1 MASAAG
7 VASAFVSAPAEL
19 VMIQQQ
25 KHGRPLLKEL
35 QHIVKQHG
43 LKQLYR
49 GMVRAPPQNKLHMPF
64 CLPVDS
70 VISQAFFSVSGF
82 SKNGNGVQ
90 QEWK

>member
-25 KHGRPLLKEL
+25 KDGRPLLTEL

-43 LKQLYR
+43 LKHLYR
-49 GMVRAPPQNKLHMPF
+49 GMVTPVAHLLH
-64 CLPVDS
+64 
-70 VISQAFFSVSGF
+70 QQ
-82 SKNGNGVQ
+82 GVRCDCVGIAWSMEQ
-90 QEWK
+90 RV

>member
-1 MASAAG
+1 MNAGSIAPITAVQFGAHNILLSGFATHDLSAAGRIGMASAAG

-25 KHGRPLLKEL
+25 KHGRPLLTEL

-49 GMVRAPPQNKLHMPF
+49 GMVGPPP
-64 CLPVDS
+64 
-70 VISQAFFSVSGF
+70 
-82 SKNGNGVQ
+82 
-90 QEWK
+90 